1 MASRGTIP
9 GYDLIGSTYHR
20 SYGVATYVRQDIE
33 NAAIVETSINNNIH
47 EVAIKVG
54 DITIANIYKPPAAT
68 WPQQVLRTLP
78 HPAVYI
84 GDFNSHHELWKYHTS
99 DNNGES
105 LVGWAEE
112 KNVEIVFDAKDRNT
126 FRSAAWNT
134 ETNPDLCFVSTN
146 NNKPLP
152 TSRKVLN
159 DFPHSQHRPILVE
172 IGASVPIIRS
182 FLRPRW
188 NFGRANWHLFA
199 EKLDKRLGWIAPKYK
214 NYKRFIGAVISSA
227 KEAIP
232 RGYRKEY
239 VPGWNEHSEQLYNE
253 FVESGDREVGDEL
266 LHSLDASRRSKWEDT
281 VQHID
286 FTRSSRKA
294 WSLLR
299 KLGGGNQIQR
309 ESAPLHPNVVA
320 HQIVKTSRAV
330 SDKPHTRIVKQ
341 ELKALK
347 STTNQSSTYVQPVT
361 IAECE
366 KALKE
371 MKPGKAPGFDGIH
384 SEFLLHSG
392 KYAKNSPPPI
402 EKSQNNRY
410 PEARKT

>member
-1 MASRGTIP
+1 MG
-9 GYDLIGSTYHR
+9 LSTCGQLPWYR
-20 SYGVATYVRQDIE
+20 AAGV
-33 NAAIVETSINNNIH
+33 
-47 EVAIKVG
+47 
-54 DITIANIYKPPAAT
+54 
-68 WPQQVLRTLP
+68 
-78 HPAVYI
+78 
-84 GDFNSHHELWKYHTS
+84 
-99 DNNGES
+99 
-105 LVGWAEE
+105 
-112 KNVEIVFDAKDRNT
+112 VFDLPPPGAGSLLTD
-126 FRSAAWNT
+126 S
-134 ETNPDLCFVSTN
+134 PPVLP
-146 NNKPLP
+146 PLRCTAP
-152 TSRKVLN
+152 ME
-159 DFPHSQHRPILVE
+159 HRPILVE

-182 FLRPRW
+182 FPRPRW

-309 ESAPLHPNVVA
+309 EGAPLHPNVVA

-330 SDKPHTRIVKQ
+330 SDKPTRV
-341 ELKALK
+341 
-347 STTNQSSTYVQPVT
+347 
-361 IAECE
+361 
-366 KALKE
+366 
-371 MKPGKAPGFDGIH
+371 
-384 SEFLLHSG
+384 
-392 KYAKNSPPPI
+392 
-402 EKSQNNRY
+402 
-410 PEARKT
+410 